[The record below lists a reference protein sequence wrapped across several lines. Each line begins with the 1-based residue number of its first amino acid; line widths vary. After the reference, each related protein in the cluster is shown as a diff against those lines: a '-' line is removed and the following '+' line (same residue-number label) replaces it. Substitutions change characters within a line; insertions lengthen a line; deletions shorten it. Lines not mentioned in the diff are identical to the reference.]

1 MTANGKIVSTGAEPI
16 EQTGQEITYREA
28 IVAALREEM
37 RRDPKTLIMGEDIG
51 ESGGPFKTCQGL
63 YEEFGAARVRDT
75 PIAETGFVGAALGL
89 ALTGYRPIVEIMFAD
104 FLGVCFDQI
113 ANSIAKHRFMSGGR
127 VKTPIVIRALGGAG
141 LRFGA
146 QHSQTA
152 ESWLLS
158 VPGLKIICPSNP
170 GQAYLMLKA
179 AIRDD
184 NPVLVLEHKALLSM
198 KGPVQIGVD
207 DVTMPIGPRVLRP
220 GRHATIVASLA
231 MVGKALVAA
240 DKLATEG
247 IEAEVIDIQV
257 LRPLNVTPISDSVRR
272 TNILVTVEEQAPTGG
287 WSSDVVA
294 DVVSQAFEYLDAPP
308 ARVTLPDH
316 PLPYSP
322 HLEDALIPSPERIAA
337 TVKSL
342 L

>member
-1 MTANGKIVSTGAEPI
+1 MTANEKIISTTAEPV
-16 EQTGQEITYREA
+16 EQTRHETTYREA

-152 ESWLLS
+152 EVLAPVGAGDQDHLS
-158 VPGLKIICPSNP
+158 LRSRTSLSDAEG
-170 GQAYLMLKA
+170 
-179 AIRDD
+179 RD
-184 NPVLVLEHKALLSM
+184 
-198 KGPVQIGVD
+198 
-207 DVTMPIGPRVLRP
+207 PRRQS
-220 GRHATIVASLA
+220 GSRA
-231 MVGKALVAA
+231 
-240 DKLATEG
+240 
-247 IEAEVIDIQV
+247 
-257 LRPLNVTPISDSVRR
+257 
-272 TNILVTVEEQAPTGG
+272 
-287 WSSDVVA
+287 
-294 DVVSQAFEYLDAPP
+294 
-308 ARVTLPDH
+308 
-316 PLPYSP
+316 
-322 HLEDALIPSPERIAA
+322 
-337 TVKSL
+337 
-342 L
+342 

>member
-1 MTANGKIVSTGAEPI
+1 MALADAGLYGNDVRPMRTNEKIISAAVEPI
-16 EQTGQEITYREA
+16 ERITQEITYREA

-63 YEEFGAARVRDT
+63 YEEFGAAR
-75 PIAETGFVGAALGL
+75 GL

-158 VPGLKIICPSNP
+158 VPGLKIVCPSNP
-170 GQAYLMLKA
+170 AQAYLML
-179 AIRDD
+179 
-184 NPVLVLEHKALLSM
+184 
-198 KGPVQIGVD
+198 
-207 DVTMPIGPRVLRP
+207 
-220 GRHATIVASLA
+220 
-231 MVGKALVAA
+231 
-240 DKLATEG
+240 
-247 IEAEVIDIQV
+247 
-257 LRPLNVTPISDSVRR
+257 
-272 TNILVTVEEQAPTGG
+272 
-287 WSSDVVA
+287 
-294 DVVSQAFEYLDAPP
+294 
-308 ARVTLPDH
+308 
-316 PLPYSP
+316 
-322 HLEDALIPSPERIAA
+322 
-337 TVKSL
+337 
-342 L
+342 